1 MNCREF
7 ENLLLP
13 LVRSEKLESD
23 ARETALSH
31 AETCS
36 RCAARLLDERS
47 LMAGLRTLAMNS
59 RNETAPVHLEP
70 GLRKAF
76 HEWQAGLEARAQQAQ
91 NPPESARPPAHLD
104 RESSRTAR
112 RRVFAFVGLAASI
125 LLLIGLILNRK
136 IMERPNEQASR
147 FPRPK
152 LGSPG
157 SAASRESAA
166 REPGPRVP
174 QTRLTLPGKEEIK
187 RARERPR
194 PPQRARPQRSQL
206 LARSSG
212 SVFREAEDPETREV
226 QTEFLPLT
234 IYRTL
239 SPLEQGQVVRVR
251 LPRSALH
258 AVGLPMNMEGSR
270 EPVQA
275 DVVLAEDGTAVAV
288 RFVR

>member
-59 RNETAPVHLEP
+59 RSETGPAHLELR
-70 GLRKAF
+70 LRKVF
-76 HEWQAGLEARAQQAQ
+76 HEWQAGLEPGAQQAQ
-91 NPPESARPPAHLD
+91 NPPESAR
-104 RESSRTAR
+104 ESSRKPR
-112 RRVFAFVGLAASI
+112 RRAFAFMGLAASI
-125 LLLIGLILNRK
+125 LLLFGLILNRK
-136 IMERPNEQASR
+136 TMERPNEQASR
-147 FPRPK
+147 SPVPK
-152 LGSPG
+152 LDSPG

-166 REPGPRVP
+166 RETGLRVP

-194 PPQRARPQRSQL
+194 PPQRARPQRPQL

-212 SVFREAEDPETREV
+212 SVFREAEDPETREE

-239 SPLEQGQVVRVR
+239 SPLEQGQIVRVQ

-258 AVGLPMNMEGSR
+258 AVGLPMNMERSR